1 MDAAA
6 LAGRLH
12 GQLLRLSARHA
23 GRHFQGLRA
32 AAAHLRRNENISNRM
47 AKKLTRL
54 DDTFAVLRHI
64 TEMSAEDLENE
75 LYAELNNAPIGSHC
89 KPEGLKPQ
97 QRHHHHQR
105 QHRVTTTTG
114 LASSPPTAPTTTTAS
129 STTPRTPPAWGEAL
143 VPHAEALMNQHNQKQ
158 PDGEKWA
165 RAISVAVNTP
175 IDEDDDDLNAPL
187 PLVRAD
193 LPLRPGPWT
202 TGLVPHPASSPAP
215 TTGTA
220 SRSPP
225 LVQAPLAK
233 APPPTFGSVGF
244 MAPATAPTTLGV
256 RGASAPGQDDCATS
270 VRTGVRGASAPGQ
283 GDCVTPS
290 RSAGPASQAPV
301 PAQGPPVLHGVR
313 GAAAPGQGA
322 CATPCH
328 NTGPVSLPRESDASD
343 SDDENDDD
351 QTCSS
356 MPVPNGSMDRDIEV
370 ICYATHVLMATT
382 LPRDDMD
389 VVRQCLNR
397 LRRVDAVTNNTGPFS
412 LVTCNG
418 YKQVRFA
425 ELINVT
431 ASNLLDAQGI
441 DSQEHDEDDTRKTD
455 HCWTAYDAFQL
466 WIRCATGQG

>member
-1 MDAAA
+1 
-6 LAGRLH
+6 
-12 GQLLRLSARHA
+12 
-23 GRHFQGLRA
+23 
-32 AAAHLRRNENISNRM
+32 M
-47 AKKLTRL
+47 AKKLARV
-54 DDTFAVLRHI
+54 DDAFAVTRHI
-64 TEMSAEDLENE
+64 TEMSTTAFYEDVR
-75 LYAELNNAPIGSHC
+75 AELRENMP
-89 KPEGLKPQ
+89 
-97 QRHHHHQR
+97 
-105 QHRVTTTTG
+105 T
-114 LASSPPTAPTTTTAS
+114 PPTPATRPTSTAPSTKPTTACRS
-129 STTPRTPPAWGEAL
+129 SRSRTEEL
-143 VPHAEALMNQHNQKQ
+143 LQK
-158 PDGEKWA
+158 
-165 RAISVAVNTP
+165 AVNTP
-175 IDEDDDDLNAPL
+175 IDENDTDLQATESLASVHPPGLTTYDRIEHVNEGPPLAPTF
-187 PLVRAD
+187 A
-193 LPLRPGPWT
+193 RPGADARAQGALP
-202 TGLVPHPASSPAP
+202 VA
-215 TTGTA
+215 
-220 SRSPP
+220 
-225 LVQAPLAK
+225 AK
-233 APPPTFGSVGF
+233 APP
-244 MAPATAPTTLGV
+244 A
-256 RGASAPGQDDCATS
+256 
-270 VRTGVRGASAPGQ
+270 
-283 GDCVTPS
+283 
-290 RSAGPASQAPV
+290 V
-301 PAQGPPVLHGVR
+301 PAAIGVR

-382 LPRDDMD
+382 LPHEDMD